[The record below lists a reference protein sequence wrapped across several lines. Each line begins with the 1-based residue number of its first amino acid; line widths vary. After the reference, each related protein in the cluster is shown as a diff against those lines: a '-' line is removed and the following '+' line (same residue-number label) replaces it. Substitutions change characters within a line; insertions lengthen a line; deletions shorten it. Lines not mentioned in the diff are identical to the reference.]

1 MKVFNASC
9 IHSSNF
15 ITTGISYA
23 RSLAVDDGCA
33 LDALLSVGLLTLA
46 FGSLED
52 DAPPITVCIASSK
65 GFCRFSLIK
74 FTILP
79 ICSVFYLLHLV
90 LVVEYCQD
98 LLLMVIKNL
107 HHLKF

>member
-23 RSLAVDDGCA
+23 RSLTVDNGCA

-65 GFCRFSLIK
+65 GRCKFSLIYN
-74 FTILP
+74 FTNMFCFLFATSRS
-79 ICSVFYLLHLV
+79 C
-90 LVVEYCQD
+90 C
-98 LLLMVIKNL
+98 
-107 HHLKF
+107 